1 VSTEPRPQA
10 ASRHPAPESRALRA
24 FARLVSGLAALAMA
38 IAAACLLVALALIVW
53 AVVMRYAFNA
63 APTWVDDIAGF
74 ALVAVV
80 MLAAAE
86 TLRRG
91 EHIGVDL
98 LVSNLSP
105 LARRWANGWAALA
118 TAAIAAVLIAKG
130 WEASAFAHQLGLL
143 TEGQL
148 EWPTWCLMLFMPLGG
163 ALLLAAAIEAL
174 WRAVAD
180 APATAVPTPIERDGA

>member
-1 VSTEPRPQA
+1 
-10 ASRHPAPESRALRA
+10 
-24 FARLVSGLAALAMA
+24 MA

>member
-1 VSTEPRPQA
+1 MA
-10 ASRHPAPESRALRA
+10 GDAGRHAAPESQALRV
-24 FARLVSGLAALAMA
+24 FARLVAGLAAIAMA

-53 AVVMRYAFNA
+53 AIVMRYAFNA

-80 MLAAAE
+80 MLAATE

-91 EHIGVDL
+91 EHIGVDV
-98 LVSNLSP
+98 LVTHLSP
-105 LARRWANGWAALA
+105 VGRRWANGWAALA
-118 TAAIAAVLIAKG
+118 TAAIAIVLIAKG
-130 WEASAFAHQLGLL
+130 WEASALARQLGLL

-163 ALLLAAAIEAL
+163 TLLLLAAIEAL
-174 WRAVAD
+174 WRAIVD
-180 APATAVPTPIERDGA
+180 ATPTAVPTPMERDGA